1 MAFHE
6 LAPSMFKSVAF
17 EPSCCSGQVGGV
29 VSIELQD
36 GSVWKDRIT
45 EISDKS
51 FTLGYEVIETNPDI
65 SVTSIQGEIKLFPV
79 TGDDSTFLTWTTEY
93 SNDVDAQVI

>member
-1 MAFHE
+1 
-6 LAPSMFKSVAF
+6 MFKSVTF
-17 EPSCCSGQVGGV
+17 EPQCCPGQVGGV

-36 GSVWKDRIT
+36 DSVWKDRIT

-51 FTLGYEVIETNPDI
+51 FTLGYEVIETTPEI
-65 SVTSIQGEIKLFPV
+65 TVTSIQGEIKLFPV
-79 TGDDSTFLTWTTEY
+79 TDCDCTFLQWTTEY